1 VKRTFMKGNCSD
13 KVYEELPDIQKLA
26 FVREEISIRK
36 EVEQNTVEVEDKIR
50 HEELDLDIQ
59 DANVSID
66 ETKTL

>member
-1 VKRTFMKGNCSD
+1 MKGKLLD
-13 KVYEELPDIQKLA
+13 KSLWRAPDIQKLA

-59 DANVSID
+59 DAID

>member
-1 VKRTFMKGNCSD
+1 LLD

-50 HEELDLDIQ
+50 HEELDLDI
-59 DANVSID
+59 
-66 ETKTL
+66 KMLTLALMKPRHCNDGLP

>member
-1 VKRTFMKGNCSD
+1 MKGLD
-13 KVYEELPDIQKLA
+13 KSLWRASWHSKLA